1 MGSPQMLWSWIH
13 DLKRSGLSPWI
24 KIKAT
29 AMKVDRCFVVIAISV
44 PAGKAFDFFD
54 LAVDALPKGIRYPVA
69 GIGYNIVQ
77 MRF

>member
-1 MGSPQMLWSWIH
+1 
-13 DLKRSGLSPWI
+13 
-24 KIKAT
+24 
-29 AMKVDRCFVVIAISV
+29 MKVDRCFVVIAISV